1 MIFEKISLHRRFIAC
16 IQNIH
21 WKVYIKIMMY
31 SFWDVRQNKGFL
43 SFWAIFLHFDT
54 SNNPKNQNFEKLK
67 KMPADIIILHLC
79 TLQMTIIW
87 CMVEIWSMTDRHFC
101 HFGLFSAH
109 PNNLENK
116 NFEKM
121 KKAPGDISFYTS
133 LPWQSYDVWFWR
145 YEVQQNFLS
154 FWAIFNAL
162 LPH

>member
-1 MIFEKISLHRRFIAC
+1 
-16 IQNIH
+16 
-21 WKVYIKIMMY
+21 MMY
-31 SFWDVRQNKGFL
+31 SFWDVRHNKGFL
-43 SFWAIFLHFDT
+43 SFWAIFCPLT
-54 SNNPKNQNFEKLK
+54 LPKFWKNEKKKKTLK
-67 KMPADIIILHLC
+67 ASSFYTCVP
-79 TLQMTIIW
+79 QMTIIW

-133 LPWQSYDVWFWR
+133 LSWQSYDVWFWR